1 MTKKVIRKISETEG
15 DDALRKVIDKLRRS
29 QKVSSNVSLKK
40 AIKKTKSLDASGLA
54 LTEEKI
60 SHDDVVSAIAKL
72 TARVGDRF
80 LLAAKSS
87 QFRKSELLTVLSKIQ
102 SKKMHS
108 KICKDFRHLQFRTID
123 EKTTWMQNYLDTE
136 LGQVIPW
143 YKFEWNPNYSESKML
158 WCFHCGRQKLFSGKQ
173 KDDSDYDLCEF
184 CLTHSLRPERPN

>member
-1 MTKKVIRKISETEG
+1 MTKKFVKKISETEG
-15 DDALRKVIDKLRRS
+15 DDALRKVINKLRRT
-29 QKVSSNVSLKK
+29 QKVGSGVSVKNETQSKNSPPLLKV
-40 AIKKTKSLDASGLA
+40 A
-54 LTEEKI
+54 LNGEQI
-60 SHDDVVSAIAKL
+60 SHDDVISAIAKL
-72 TARVGDRF
+72 TARVEDYF

-102 SKKMHS
+102 SKKMHK

-136 LGQVIPW
+136 LAQVIPW

-158 WCFHCGRQKLFSGKQ
+158 WCFHCGRQKLFYGKQ
-173 KDDSDYDLCEF
+173 KEDSDYDLCEF

>member
-1 MTKKVIRKISETEG
+1 VTKKVIRKISETEG